1 MINSKLGKLNSM
13 LASFKN
19 GGDDD
24 DSSEEENDDDN
35 DDLASDNDDN
45 ENEDQGEDSEDDIAS
60 EASEEDTDKSSTN
73 KDEKSAKN
81 FQNKKSAKRKSDS
94 YETETSKK
102 PKILNEGDEREKYRS
117 ALSNLSVEKIL
128 EIKSSLG
135 DKVFNSK
142 WEGGGNKGTKKP
154 LPDFKRDNK
163 NRPREMSSKKRVPKF
178 VEVVQVR
185 AANFLSYL
193 QGYILCKILWL
204 GGGG

>member
-1 MINSKLGKLNSM
+1 M
-13 LASFKN
+13 LASFKS

-24 DSSEEENDDDN
+24 DSSEEESDDN
-35 DDLASDNDDN
+35 DDIASDNDDN
-45 ENEDQGEDSEDDIAS
+45 ENEDQGEDSEDNIAS
-60 EASEEDTDKSSTN
+60 EASDEDTEKSSTN
-73 KDEKSAKN
+73 KDEKSAK
-81 FQNKKSAKRKSDS
+81 KSAKRKSDN
-94 YETETSKK
+94 YEAENSKK
-102 PKILNEGDEREKYRS
+102 PKILSEEDEREKYRS

-163 NRPREMSSKKRVPKF
+163 NRPREISSKKRVPKF

-185 AANFLSYL
+185 GANSCLILYIIYL
-193 QGYILCKILWL
+193 
-204 GGGG
+204 